1 MIGIPENLDH
11 RLLLAVKNVIVVD
24 LAGKVPTSLPVTVR
38 ANIEKVAAF
47 PPAGWVRRIR

>member
-1 MIGIPENLDH
+1 MIGIPENLDP

-24 LAGKVPTSLPVTVR
+24 LAGKVPAELPVNVK
-38 ANIEKVAAF
+38 ADIEKVAAF